1 VQVTDVVSLRV
12 FPASKFCLA
21 IRIFVQAMKKIDWY
35 ILKKFLSTFFYS
47 IILLTVISTV
57 IDLSERTDDFSKSGL
72 SGKEIF
78 YQYYVGFI
86 PHIMS
91 LLFPLFVFISV
102 IFFTSKMANLSEFI
116 AILASGVSLQ
126 RILRPYFIGGVFLA
140 LMLWYGNLSLIPR
153 ANDIRATFDL
163 KYLRGPMTP
172 TFSNA
177 YYMRVDSFT
186 YCGMRYYDTVSK
198 SGGNFF
204 LQTVRN
210 NRVVYNLRSDNI
222 LWDTAKKNWRLS
234 SVIERHVDS
243 LGERVTYM
251 PEMNRTFTFR
261 PGDLRRDDFMQARL
275 TTPELR
281 RMIELEKLR
290 GSESVKDLVMEEA
303 KRTSTPVAVIILTLI
318 GAIMACRKIRGGSG
332 VHLAVGILICSVFI
346 LTDRFSTIFA
356 TKGNLDPYVAAWLP
370 NLIFGLVTIYLYKK
384 APK

>member
-1 VQVTDVVSLRV
+1 
-12 FPASKFCLA
+12 
-21 IRIFVQAMKKIDWY
+21 MKKIDWY

-57 IDLSERTDDFSKSGL
+57 IDLSERTDDFAKSGL
-72 SGKEIF
+72 SAKEIF

-126 RILRPYFIGGVFLA
+126 RILRPYLIGGIFLA
-140 LMLWYGNLSLIPR
+140 LLLWYGNLSLIPK

-204 LQTVRN
+204 LQTVRKN
-210 NRVVYNLRSDNI
+210 KVVYNLRADNI
-222 LWDTAKKNWRLS
+222 LWDTAKKDWRLS
-234 SVIERHVDS
+234 SVLERHVDS
-243 LGERVTYM
+243 LGERVTYL
-251 PEMNRTFTFR
+251 PEVHRTFTFR

-290 GSESVKDLVMEEA
+290 GSESVKDLTTEEA